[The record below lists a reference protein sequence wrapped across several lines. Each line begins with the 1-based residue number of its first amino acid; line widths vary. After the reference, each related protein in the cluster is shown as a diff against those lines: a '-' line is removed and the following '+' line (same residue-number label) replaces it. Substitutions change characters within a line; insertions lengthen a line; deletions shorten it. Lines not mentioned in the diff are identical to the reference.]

1 MNRLLTLAS
10 AASRA
15 AAAGACRTNSSGSV
29 HVGII
34 RQPHQ
39 AAFATTMNSSS
50 SLAQRYFVVRHFADT
65 SSSSSSSSSSPPSLP
80 SADDDT
86 TTTTTGTTTTTNDN
100 NNTQTNTGDDDDS
113 DDSNIQRGTVKLFN
127 KRHGWGFII
136 PDGVDKRKHKEEEL
150 IFIHRVDIKMR
161 NNDLGGGGGGVGV
174 GEKGYFPK

>member
-29 HVGII
+29 NVGII

-39 AAFATTMNSSS
+39 AAFATAMNSSS

-65 SSSSSSSSSSPPSLP
+65 SSSSSPPSLP

-86 TTTTTGTTTTTNDN
+86 TTTTTNDN
-100 NNTQTNTGDDDDS
+100 NNTQTNTGGDDDS

-161 NNDLGGGGGGVGV
+161 NNDLGGGGGGGVGV